1 MKYRVSVIIPMY
13 KVEAFVGKCATQL
26 FTQSLTD
33 LQYIFIDDCSPDNS
47 SLVVKEVLKE
57 FPIREKDVKIIRHE
71 FNKGLPSARN
81 TGLTHA
87 EGEFIFH
94 CDGDDWL
101 ETDALELLYNKAIT
115 DQSEIV
121 FCDWYLSFKNNE
133 RYMTQDPGNVQM
145 DGFHIMKLMLSGKLK
160 YNVWNKLV
168 KRDLYFKNSISFPD
182 GYGMGEDMTM
192 IKLFSY
198 ANKISYLPKAL
209 YHYVQ
214 MNNEAFTKK
223 PSDSHFDQ
231 IKYNASEIEQFLQ
244 TKFPNLIKEELA
256 YFKLN
261 IKLPFLISSDRKS
274 YDRWNAWYP
283 EANPYIDK
291 NSEFNTRIK
300 FIQKAA
306 LNKQYWKVKMHYHL
320 IIRLVYGII
329 YR

>member
-1 MKYRVSVIIPMY
+1 
-13 KVEAFVGKCATQL
+13 
-26 FTQSLTD
+26 
-33 LQYIFIDDCSPDNS
+33 
-47 SLVVKEVLKE
+47 
-57 FPIREKDVKIIRHE
+57 
-71 FNKGLPSARN
+71 
-81 TGLTHA
+81 
-87 EGEFIFH
+87 
-94 CDGDDWL
+94 
-101 ETDALELLYNKAIT
+101 
-115 DQSEIV
+115 
-121 FCDWYLSFKNNE
+121 
-133 RYMTQDPGNVQM
+133 MTQDPGNVQM

-283 EANPYIDK
+283 EA
-291 NSEFNTRIK
+291 
-300 FIQKAA
+300 
-306 LNKQYWKVKMHYHL
+306 
-320 IIRLVYGII
+320 
-329 YR
+329 